1 MLPTLDTLEECLV
14 RFVQAAQRILQDLT
28 EYASNIRSNR
38 FDIRQLVDL
47 AEDADRSAIAP
58 RSDPFC

>member
-38 FDIRQLVDL
+38 FDRQLVDL
-47 AEDADRSAIAP
+47 VEDADRSAIAP